1 MNSDSIKDLQAL
13 VTDFINKRDWMVYH
27 SPKIL
32 AMSIAI
38 EAAEIME
45 LFQWITN
52 VEADQQVK
60 NDPGFV
66 NELSYEIA
74 DVIIY
79 CLSLCN
85 RCNIDISEAIIKKIQ
100 KNENRLPIDIV
111 KGRLGPYDIP
121 ERTEK

>member
-1 MNSDSIKDLQAL
+1 MYAFFRVNKRAFSSRQFFILYTKVEKNKLVFGGKMNSDSIKDLQAL

-27 SPKIL
+27 SPKNL

-79 CLSLCN
+79 CLSICN
-85 RCNIDISEAIIKKIQ
+85 R
-100 KNENRLPIDIV
+100 
-111 KGRLGPYDIP
+111 
-121 ERTEK
+121 